1 MKQVVEYF
9 FLSHTHRCLCVHR
22 KCLASSGLLI
32 GFHCFSSKYPPFELH
47 HATPEHQVEQC
58 CTGPIGSL
66 CIVSAKCW
74 STFFVFH
81 LPFVFPIGIVLYSLT
96 NNLVEDVSEEWMR
109 WRLAGV
115 NLKSVCANVHPQ
127 VMLTRFNAAVLSDTL
142 VDLSVGAKLTLPYVF
157 ERL

>member
-58 CTGPIGSL
+58 CTDPTCSL
-66 CIVSAKCW
+66 WNYEISVSDLLYFQ
-74 STFFVFH
+74 SGV
-81 LPFVFPIGIVLYSLT
+81 VLDSLA

-142 VDLSVGAKLTLPYVF
+142 I
-157 ERL
+157 